1 MALQTPKRFYY
12 GWYVAGVSF
21 LGIFFSLGIRYT
33 FSIYFVAIISDM
45 GWSRA
50 QTAGAFSLIL
60 FVHAVLSPFTGFVV
74 DRFGPRKLFPIGAGI
89 LGLSLILDGRI
100 NALWQ
105 LYVFLGLCTA
115 VGVNF
120 LSFPPHMATMAR
132 WFVRYRGLA
141 NGIAMAGIGLGGFFL
156 APFAQ
161 YLIDHI
167 GWRGGL
173 TVKGVLVIALLL
185 PLAAIIHRRG
195 PEQVG
200 QRPDGDP
207 DPKRKG
213 AMDIDGSEE
222 FAAGSSN
229 PPAPAWTVKRAIHS
243 MNFWRIMLVYATY
256 GFLINTLS
264 VHQAAK
270 MVDAGYSP
278 QFVATIVGTAG
289 LFGSFGGVAVG
300 HLSDR
305 WGRRTGYVFGSVLV
319 LFGMVML
326 YLTKSSDHPWML
338 YVYMVCFGL
347 GYGTLPTLQG
357 SFPADVFPGPFLGRI
372 LGLLAF
378 GFGCGGALGPYLA
391 GWLFDR
397 TQSYDLVF
405 LLLMGTTVV
414 GALAAWGI
422 KREPLK

>member
-1 MALQTPKRFYY
+1 MASQKSKHLYY

-60 FVHAVLSPFTGFVV
+60 FVHAVLSPFTGYLI
-74 DRFGPRKLFPIGAGI
+74 DRVGPRRLFPVGAAI
-89 LGLSLILDGRI
+89 LGCSLLLDGRI

-141 NGIAMAGIGLGGFFL
+141 NGIAMAGIGLGGFIL

-173 TVKGVLVIALLL
+173 TVKGVLVIVLLL

-207 DPKRKG
+207 GPEHKG
-213 AMDIDGSEE
+213 AVDIEE
-222 FAAGSSN
+222 SAEVAAGSSN
-229 PPAPAWTVKRAIHS
+229 HPASTWTVGRALRS
-243 MNFWRIMLVYATY
+243 KNFWLITVVYATY

-278 QFVATIVGTAG
+278 QFVATVVGVAG

-305 WGRRTGYVFGSVLV
+305 WGRRAGYIFGSALV

-326 YLTKSSDHPWML
+326 YLTRTPDHPWML

-347 GYGTLPTLQG
+347 GYGALPTLQG
-357 SFPADVFPGPFLGRI
+357 SLPADVFPGPFLGRI

-397 TQSYDLVF
+397 TQNYDFVF
-405 LLLMGTTVV
+405 LLLMGAAVV
-414 GALAAWGI
+414 GALAVWGI
-422 KREPLK
+422 KRESLT

>member
-1 MALQTPKRFYY
+1 LASPSSKRIYY

-60 FVHAVLSPFTGFVV
+60 FVHAVLSPIVGILI
-74 DRFGPRKLFPIGAGI
+74 DRFGPRRLFPIGALI
-89 LGLSLILDGRI
+89 LGLSLLLDGRI
-100 NALWQ
+100 NSLWQ
-105 LYVFLGLCTA
+105 LYLFLGLCTA

-141 NGIAMAGIGLGGFFL
+141 NGIAMAGIGLGGFLL

-173 TVKGVLVIALLL
+173 TVKGMLVICLLV
-185 PLAAIIHRRG
+185 PLAALIHRRG
-195 PEQVG
+195 PEEVG

-207 DPKRKG
+207 GPGHNG
-213 AMDIDGSEE
+213 AMNFEADTAQDTN
-222 FAAGSSN
+222 SSN
-229 PPAPAWTVKRAIHS
+229 SMPLAWTVKRAIGS
-243 MNFWRIMLVYATY
+243 MNFWRIAIVYATY
-256 GFLINTLS
+256 GFFINTLS

-278 QFVATIVGTAG
+278 QFTATIVGAAG
-289 LFGSFGGVAVG
+289 LFGSVGGVAVG

-305 WGRRTGYVFGSVLV
+305 WGRQAGYIFGSALV
-319 LFGMVML
+319 IIGLIML
-326 YLTKSSDHPWML
+326 YLTNNADTPWML
-338 YVYMVCFGL
+338 YVYMICFGL
-347 GYGTLPTLQG
+347 GYGALPTLQG

-397 TQSYDLVF
+397 TQSYDLVL
-405 LLLMGTTVV
+405 LLLMGATVV
-414 GALAAWGI
+414 GALAAVGI
-422 KREPLK
+422 KKEMPT